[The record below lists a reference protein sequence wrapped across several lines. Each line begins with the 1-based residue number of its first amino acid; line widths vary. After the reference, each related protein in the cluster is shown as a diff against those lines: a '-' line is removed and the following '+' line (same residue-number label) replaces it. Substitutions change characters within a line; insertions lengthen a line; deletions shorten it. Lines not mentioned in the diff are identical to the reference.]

1 MANLIIKSSAD
12 DLVLKG
18 SDNSP
23 AITVGAT
30 GTTTFA
36 ENATL
41 SGTAN
46 NLGTVTAGTLGSSVV
61 FPAGMM
67 RHVYFAEYNTLLNSN
82 TQMFSQQI
90 TITASSKVKLEV
102 HHGYEDNQSSDTAY
116 SNLYFTGDTNSG
128 LGATTS
134 GELAASAVDYKQ
146 THQSRNS
153 VSAAFIVNPTITNP
167 TYGVYWYIS
176 SGSPVHSDVNS
187 YFVITEIYQ

>member
-1 MANLIIKSSAD
+1 
-12 DLVLKG
+12 
-18 SDNSP
+18 
-23 AITVGAT
+23 
-30 GTTTFA
+30 
-36 ENATL
+36 
-41 SGTAN
+41 
-46 NLGTVTAGTLGSSVV
+46 
-61 FPAGMM
+61 M
-67 RHVYFAEYNTLLNSN
+67 RHLYFAEYNTSLSAN
-82 TQMFSQQI
+82 TQMFSQQV
-90 TITASSKVKLEV
+90 TITASSKIKLEV

-176 SGSPVHSDVNS
+176 SGSPEHSDVNS